1 MNVLK
6 SGWKKANGT
15 CPASSDQVSHQ
26 RPDQMKSKSLVLVI
40 YLAAALIRLQIN
52 FSQELIAGI
61 NGGYYPLQVRCLLE
75 NGQLGF
81 ADMPL
86 LFYLNA
92 FLVKIISVTG
102 TTVSD
107 QLIITILKLT
117 DSLLFPLIV
126 VPFYRLLRHTAEGII
141 LIFSTAILLLVS
153 MSFQPLILM
162 ADLQKNALAVVFA
175 AFYLYYGYRYYEK
188 RAGSD
193 LFSATCFLL
202 ATALCHYGTLMFSL
216 VVTIAVLIASYKL
229 RAVVPLLILTGSL
242 LGLAAIFDMARVI
255 RLTGLMGELFARPA
269 LLSGH
274 LQPTDIL
281 SVTIAIVIC
290 ILAFIIVRNHRTSF
304 SKTERIVVLSSAIC
318 LGVFSF
324 PMLDMEFFRRLSLF
338 AFVLEA
344 IILLFVVR
352 NLNRRQIA
360 IISIALLIYTTVSVA
375 AMLVKSK
382 PASIRKAA
390 YNDLANLG
398 QTVAG
403 DQSII
408 IARHGLEWWT
418 AFRLGVKVAQAKA
431 IDDTLW
437 KNNVHV
443 FVLHQTDGF
452 GIPPEMSPFREP
464 HLPPAAEKVYESAYF
479 RLYRWDR

>member
-1 MNVLK
+1 
-6 SGWKKANGT
+6 
-15 CPASSDQVSHQ
+15 
-26 RPDQMKSKSLVLVI
+26 
-40 YLAAALIRLQIN
+40 
-52 FSQELIAGI
+52 
-61 NGGYYPLQVRCLLE
+61 
-75 NGQLGF
+75 
-81 ADMPL
+81 
-86 LFYLNA
+86 
-92 FLVKIISVTG
+92 
-102 TTVSD
+102 
-107 QLIITILKLT
+107 
-117 DSLLFPLIV
+117 
-126 VPFYRLLRHTAEGII
+126 
-141 LIFSTAILLLVS
+141 
-153 MSFQPLILM
+153 
-162 ADLQKNALAVVFA
+162 
-175 AFYLYYGYRYYEK
+175 
-188 RAGSD
+188 
-193 LFSATCFLL
+193 
-202 ATALCHYGTLMFSL
+202 MFSL

-382 PASIRKAA
+382 PASISKAA
-390 YNDLANLG
+390 YNDLVNLG

-403 DQSII
+403 DQGII
-408 IARHGLEWWT
+408 IARHGLEWWI

-437 KNNVHV
+437 ENNEHV
-443 FVLHQTDGF
+443 FCA
-452 GIPPEMSPFREP
+452 S
-464 HLPPAAEKVYESAYF
+464 SN
-479 RLYRWDR
+479 RWLWDTTGNVAIQRATSSTRGGKGQ